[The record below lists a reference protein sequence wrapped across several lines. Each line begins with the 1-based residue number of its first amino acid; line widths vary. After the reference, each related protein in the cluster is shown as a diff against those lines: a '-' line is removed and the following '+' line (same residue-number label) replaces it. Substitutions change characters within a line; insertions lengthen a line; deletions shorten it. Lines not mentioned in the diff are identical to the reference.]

1 MAAPENLHPESWASF
16 LNPDEAT
23 LDRLQ
28 RSPAYVLVSV
38 GTAWD
43 TVGDGWEA
51 LVVAPMERGLAALDA
66 LDLPLDCGHPVIADH
81 ARNELIALVP
91 GGTADRAAAAGPQ
104 GVRPLAAGA
113 YLVVPHGPSGA
124 FVAAWLSRPTIGAAR
139 YVDAFHLCAAVLD
152 ADARRGEHVPAC

>member
-1 MAAPENLHPESWASF
+1 MATPENLRPESWGSL

-23 LDRLQ
+23 LDRLR
-28 RSPAYVLVSV
+28 RSPAHALVSV
-38 GTAWD
+38 GAAWD
-43 TVGDGWEA
+43 TVGGGWEA

-66 LDLPLDCGHPVIADH
+66 LDLPLDGGHPVIADH

-104 GVRPLAAGA
+104 GVRSLAAGS
-113 YLVVPHGPSGA
+113 YLVVPRGPSGS
-124 FVAAWLSRPTIGAAR
+124 FVAAWLSRPTGGAAR